1 MKTTNSLP
9 NLIHLFFHDWM
20 AGQRNA
26 SRHTILSYR
35 DTWRLFLRFVA
46 QRRQEDVARLSL
58 EDLSDKEVLAFL
70 DHVERDR
77 GATIA
82 TRNCRLAAL
91 HSFFGFVADREP
103 LAAGQCAAILRIPSK
118 RSPKRSVS
126 YLESEELSVL
136 LNQPDRNTKLG
147 QRDHLL
153 LALLYNTGARIS
165 EALRLCWRDIR
176 LDAPPQVRFY
186 GKGRK
191 ERICPLWPETANL
204 LAAFFKRNSVGPEE
218 PIFRNRYD
226 QPLRAA
232 GARFRL
238 RRYVQSAV
246 QRVPRLSDKHVSP
259 HTFRHTA
266 AVHLLASG
274 VDVAVV
280 RSWMGHASLDTTN
293 IYAQANLETKRKA
306 LEKVDGKLRPGKAP
320 RWKKGTA
327 LLNWLDSL

>member
-1 MKTTNSLP
+1 
-9 NLIHLFFHDWM
+9 M

-320 RWKKGTA
+320 RWKKDTA